1 MRLWRRP
8 QCAAATRPRRPR
20 KKLEASR
27 NAKRRGHPI
36 TYARS
41 SGVVGVPA
49 ERQRRAEVAVRT
61 QRFGAEP
68 PDGPPPPVERGP
80 ACPGLVQPARRRPH
94 GEGAGRLRK
103 RSPWERGPEPL
114 LRHSGESRN
123 PGAADHPRA
132 PTARWRDD
140 TPARRPHPHPLRR
153 PLRNSHKP
161 DPTPSPWGEGGGEG
175 EDSLAPPKAPMAQ
188 RNLGGRTLPHPH
200 PLPRGE
206 GTGGMRSLSHSQPE
220 PGQSPSV
227 DGVSST
233 NQRPSQERPMAKVT
247 ASSCEPPSRT
257 APVR

>member
-1 MRLWRRP
+1 MRSGD
-8 QCAAATRPRRPR
+8 ATEAPD
-20 KKLEASR
+20 KKLAASR

-41 SGVVGVPA
+41 SGGVGVPA

-61 QRFGAEP
+61 RRFGQSRQTA
-68 PDGPPPPVERGP
+68 PPPPVERGP
-80 ACPGLVQPARRRPH
+80 ACPGLVQPARRTPH

-114 LRHSGESRN
+114 LRHSGESSPSFRRKPESRRGGPPARPDSPDGATTLRRGALTLTLSLGERGPEPLLRHSGESRN
-123 PGAADHPRA
+123 PGAADRPRA
-132 PTARWRDD
+132 PT
-140 TPARRPHPHPLRR
+140 
-153 PLRNSHKP
+153 
-161 DPTPSPWGEGGGEG
+161 
-175 EDSLAPPKAPMAQ
+175 APMAQ
-188 RNLGGRTLPHPH
+188 RNLGGRTLPHPD

-206 GTGGMRSLSHSQPE
+206 GTGGMRSLPHSRPE